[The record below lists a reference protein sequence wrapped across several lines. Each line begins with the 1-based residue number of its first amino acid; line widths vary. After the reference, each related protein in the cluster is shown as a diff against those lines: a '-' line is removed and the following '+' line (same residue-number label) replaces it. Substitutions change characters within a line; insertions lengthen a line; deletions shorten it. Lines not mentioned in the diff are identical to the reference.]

1 MPNRLLFTDNGCCT
15 EVIATR
21 KHNPGPAHPQAGGV
35 LVALIA
41 GRWTGSE
48 PWHDGSAAAATLQ
61 GLAAKLNSRLDD
73 QGMGDAGHYFTDDG
87 TEPICMDCAQY
98 GERTGH
104 QECQYPEDH
113 G

>member
-1 MPNRLLFTDNGCCT
+1 MSKRLLFNVDGCVHVVPVREVPNGHLR
-15 EVIATR
+15 VDQRSHPPDALAT
-21 KHNPGPAHPQAGGV
+21 
-35 LVALIA
+35 
-41 GRWTGSE
+41 T
-48 PWHDGSAAAATLQ
+48 AATLR
-61 GLAAKLNSRLDD
+61 GLASKLNDQLDER
-73 QGMGDAGHYFTDDG
+73 GMGDAGHYFTDDG

>member
-1 MPNRLLFTDNGCCT
+1 MT
-15 EVIATR
+15 
-21 KHNPGPAHPQAGGV
+21 KKQA
-35 LVALIA
+35 
-41 GRWTGSE
+41 E
-48 PWHDGSAAAATLQ
+48 AAA
-61 GLAAKLNSRLDD
+61 R
-73 QGMGDAGHYFTDDG
+73 GMGDAGHYFTDDG